1 MQVLINMTKAREV
14 FSTAPTINKISF
26 VFKHNTVR
34 VESFDYGT
42 EMGWGYDVR
51 VRVFLNGTALPSGA
65 ENIFQHKRPHW
76 LPANITIS
84 NWNAVLKS
92 SVETVTPRKV

>member
-34 VESFDYGT
+34 VELFDYGT
-42 EMGWGYDVR
+42 PMGWGYDVR
-51 VRVFLNGTALPSGA
+51 TRVFLNGAALPFGA
-65 ENIFQHKRPHW
+65 EHIFQNKRPVW
-76 LPANITIS
+76 LPVGITIS
-84 NWNAVLKS
+84 DWNAALHSAILK
-92 SVETVTPRKV
+92 TPL